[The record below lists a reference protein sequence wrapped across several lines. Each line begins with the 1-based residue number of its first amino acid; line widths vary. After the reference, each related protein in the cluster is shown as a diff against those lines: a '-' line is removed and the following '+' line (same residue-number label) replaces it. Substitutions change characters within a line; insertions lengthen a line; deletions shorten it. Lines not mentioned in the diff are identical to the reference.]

1 MFCCVW
7 FEWGECVL
15 GRAFERPTHQLE
27 RQNLSQTFALPFA
40 LFGEYVC

>member
-15 GRAFERPTHQLE
+15 GRPTHQLE